1 MSLPPNLSN
10 HVRSYLT
17 GPEVDLQT
25 VSAKQIR
32 KKLATIFP
40 DLDIKAL
47 RSEIDEI
54 SIPIFHEIKESLE
67 GNVKPTVQEL
77 SLNNQP
83 APTSHPDQQDI
94 KPTTTTPS
102 SSLPALALPPRGK
115 PGVVKTEVKPII
127 PKSTPNK
134 PAPVSTNT
142 RSGHTPNNGKSS
154 STSAKSKK
162 RKSAAYVDT
171 DDEEEGTSST
181 TSRKDG
187 APKRTRIPKEGDGPG
202 SNKGIHLELHCSSVL
217 SDVIGVQMSSRPQVV
232 KKIWEYIKS
241 NELQNPKDR
250 RQILCDE
257 PLKKIFNQNSVNMFT
272 MNKLLGDHLWKPDEV
287 VQPPPSLVPA
297 LPSTAAMAPM
307 VPMASI
313 ATTQS

>member
-17 GPEVDLQT
+17 GLKSISKPSVLNRSVRSWLPSFPIWISKHFAQK
-25 VSAKQIR
+25 SM
-32 KKLATIFP
+32 KLVF
-40 DLDIKAL
+40 
-47 RSEIDEI
+47 RFSR
-54 SIPIFHEIKESLE
+54 
-67 GNVKPTVQEL
+67 
-77 SLNNQP
+77 
-83 APTSHPDQQDI
+83 DQQDI

-272 MNKLLGDHLWKPDEV
+272 MNKLLAIICGNQMKLFNHHHH
-287 VQPPPSLVPA
+287 
-297 LPSTAAMAPM
+297 
-307 VPMASI
+307 
-313 ATTQS
+313 